1 MGATPLTDLGVRLL
15 ANVDANR
22 SDFAPSSMAV
32 PAEQYR
38 DPARFAQEIEVAF
51 HRHPLLVALSCDI
64 PNAGDFTTLDIADRP
79 IVVVRGED
87 GVARTFLN
95 ACRHRGRS
103 VADGCFGH
111 GRRLTCPY
119 HFWVYDTAGTLVGIP
134 GREAFDDSGHRID
147 VDGLIEYPT
156 AERAG
161 AVFAT
166 LTIGATLDVDDWLGD
181 MQSALAMLHLDRLYR
196 HDVET
201 KLPSGNWKATA
212 DGYLDG
218 YHLGY
223 LHRNSIGTKSITN
236 RNTYDLYGPHVRIGF
251 ANKPI
256 VDHRHI
262 PPAEW
267 ADPYDCFS
275 LVHFV
280 FPNVSIS
287 GHPHRSL
294 MFSRIFPGATPGSCT
309 VVQYQYF
316 REPLDTDAKRADA
329 EAKRQTYRD
338 VTYEE
343 DFLTVMDVTRRVD
356 ALADAG
362 QTITFGR
369 NEMGNQNLHT
379 WLDRL
384 LAGSGQ

>member
-1 MGATPLTDLGVRLL
+1 MGATPLTELGPRLI
-15 ANVDANR
+15 ANVDANH
-22 SDFAPSSMAV
+22 SDFADAMMLV

-38 DPARFAQEIEVAF
+38 DPARFEREVEVVF
-51 HRHPLLVALSCDI
+51 RRNPLLVALSCDI
-64 PNAGDFTTLDIADRP
+64 PNAGDFTTLEIADRP

-103 VADGCFGH
+103 VAEGCFGH
-111 GRRLTCPY
+111 GRRMTCPY
-119 HFWVYDTAGTLVGIP
+119 HSWVYDTEGKLVGIP
-134 GREAFDDSGHRID
+134 GKEGFDDLD

-166 LTIGATLDVDDWLGD
+166 LTVGATLDIDEWLGD
-181 MQSALAMLHLDRLYR
+181 MQSALEMLNLTKLHR

-201 KLPSGNWKATA
+201 KLPSGSWKATA

-223 LHRNSIGTKSITN
+223 LHRNSIGGKSITN

-256 VDHRHI
+256 LDHRDI

-267 ADPYDCFS
+267 PDPYDCFS
-275 LVHFV
+275 LVHYV
-280 FPNVSIS
+280 FPNISIS

-294 MFSRIFPGATPGSCT
+294 MVSRIFPGATVGECT

-316 REPLDTDAKRADA
+316 REPLDTDDKLADA
-329 EAKRQTYRD
+329 EAKRQKYAD
-338 VTYEE
+338 VTYDE
-343 DFLTVMDVTRRVD
+343 DFITVMDVTRRFDV
-356 ALADAG
+356 LAEAG
-362 QTITFGR
+362 EPIRFGR

-379 WLDRL
+379 WVGKL
-384 LAGSGQ
+384 LA